1 MIISQRVAYT
11 CWARVKFER
20 WWSHSLNDSSQ
31 LRASIDPWSRSTTR
45 RIFFQ
50 SSCIIHET
58 TPVSLFLPF
67 PPQTFFHQSCHASL
81 YDFPLYSTSSF
92 SLSLSFLVD
101 LVLYPRSF
109 FWAEYAPIP
118 RQIYTKRRVIT
129 GVSISLFIP
138 FHWERIEIKTHAC
151 APPPLWCVVTS
162 FKWLNCKRPKAWRIA
177 VIFGD

>member
-67 PPQTFFHQSCHASL
+67 PPQTFFHQSCHR
-81 YDFPLYSTSSF
+81 F
-92 SLSLSFLVD
+92 SLWFPFLLHLFFLSLFFLVD

-162 FKWLNCKRPKAWRIA
+162 FKWLNCKRPFLETV

>member
-67 PPQTFFHQSCHASL
+67 PPQTFFHQSCHRFSL
-81 YDFPLYSTSSF
+81 WFPSLLHLF
-92 SLSLSFLVD
+92 FLSLSLFSRWSCPLSSLIFLGRICPD
-101 LVLYPRSF
+101 TEANLYETACNYWRL
-109 FWAEYAPIP
+109 Y
-118 RQIYTKRRVIT
+118 
-129 GVSISLFIP
+129 LP
-138 FHWERIEIKTHAC
+138 FY
-151 APPPLWCVVTS
+151 PFPLGEDR
-162 FKWLNCKRPKAWRIA
+162 N
-177 VIFGD
+177 

>member
-11 CWARVKFER
+11 CWARVKFEH

-67 PPQTFFHQSCHASL
+67 PPQTFFHQSCHR
-81 YDFPLYSTSSF
+81 F
-92 SLSLSFLVD
+92 SLWFPFLLHLFFLSLFFLID

>member
-67 PPQTFFHQSCHASL
+67 PPQTFFHQSCHR
-81 YDFPLYSTSSF
+81 F
-92 SLSLSFLVD
+92 SLWFPFLLHLFFLSLFFLID

-118 RQIYTKRRVIT
+118 RQIYTKLRVIT

-162 FKWLNCKRPKAWRIA
+162 FKWLNCKRPFLETV